1 MKLVIGAE
9 MDASASEF
17 FRVARKL
24 VQDKINFSLEAKD
37 FGVGLP
43 KFHFIAILR
52 DAESPLKYPE
62 IYKYYPKKKKCD
74 YRIKIDIKE
83 FLSNDQ
89 TTRCSM
95 ICDGIEKAISHLADQ
110 KTEQIDMKCLRQS
123 FRDVRKLQ
131 GW

>member
-9 MDASASEF
+9 MDASASEH

-24 VQDKINFSLEAKD
+24 VQEHMNSSLESKD
-37 FGVGLP
+37 IGVGLP

-52 DAESPLKYPE
+52 NAESPLKYPE

-74 YRIKIDIKE
+74 YRVKIDIKE
-83 FLSNDQ
+83 FLLSDQ
-89 TTRCSM
+89 AARCSM
-95 ICDGIEKAISHLADQ
+95 ICDAIEKAISHLADQ
-110 KTEQIDMKCLRQS
+110 KTEQIDTKCLQQT
-123 FRDVRKLQ
+123 FKDVRKNE